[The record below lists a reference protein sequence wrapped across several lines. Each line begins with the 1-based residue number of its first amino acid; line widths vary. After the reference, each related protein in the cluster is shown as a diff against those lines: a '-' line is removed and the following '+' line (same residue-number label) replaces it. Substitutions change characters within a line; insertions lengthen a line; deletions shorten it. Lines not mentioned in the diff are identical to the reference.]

1 VNPAKLLLRLAL
13 GRRLPITRGRVEVAG
28 ISGRVTIARDRWGI
42 PYISAS
48 DDNDAWFGLG
58 FCHGQD
64 RAFQLEGILRVAR
77 GTLAELAG
85 SGAIP
90 IDRFSRR
97 IGFRRAAERQLGVVS
112 SDVAA
117 RVAAYALGINA
128 GASVGIR
135 RRPHEFVLLR
145 TRPSRWTP
153 ADVLAVLK
161 LQSFYLSSGW
171 DVELARLKILS
182 ADGPEAV
189 QAMEPV
195 YPDWLP
201 TTSRPLEAAGPAFDR
216 LQDDL
221 ALFSAYQPMGSAS
234 NNWALDARR
243 TATGRPILA
252 NDPHLSSTLPPHWY
266 LCRIQTPAWSA
277 AGGSFIGGPAI
288 TAGHNGFCAWGLT
301 AGCVDSAD
309 IFIEEISPDGAGVRE
324 GDSFVRCPVHREVI
338 RVREGDSFV
347 EHVLESPRGPI
358 VSPALGEEKL
368 SISLRAVWLDPL
380 PVEGLV
386 GVERARSFAEFRE
399 GFRRWP
405 GPSLN
410 MVYADSSGA
419 IGWQLAGQAP
429 VRKKGYGALP
439 LSGADPSAGWEDGLV
454 PFDAMPFGD
463 GTSEGFVV
471 SANARP
477 APAGST
483 PFLGEDW
490 LDGYRMTRIA
500 QSLEARRDWDISS
513 TQRLQ
518 LDVVSL
524 PWQEM
529 RAAVLA
535 AVAQGSDAE
544 VALDLLRDWDGRV
557 SSDSAAAS
565 VFELFISEMTRRT
578 VAAKAPNS
586 AEIALARG
594 FTPLLSVTTFAMR
607 RVSHLV
613 GLLHEQPEGWFVAG
627 WKREMGEA
635 LSAAV
640 RTLSQRYGASP
651 AGWRWGSIRPLTL
664 QHPISIRWPLG
675 RIFNLG
681 PMPFAGDT
689 NTISQGGV
697 DPFNPTG
704 NPGALAALRMVIDV
718 GEWDRS
724 RFALPGGQSGNP
736 LSAHYDDQLRLW
748 RAGKG
753 VPIAWSEAAVRR
765 ARRDVLA
772 LAPA

>member
-1 VNPAKLLLRLAL
+1 VKPSKLLLRSVL
-13 GRRLPITRGRVEVAG
+13 GRRLPVTQGHVKLAG
-28 ISGRVTIARDRWGI
+28 IARRIEIARDYWGI
-42 PYISAS
+42 PYIAAA

-64 RAFQLEGILRVAR
+64 RTFQLETMLRVAR

-85 SGAIP
+85 PGAVP

-97 IGFRRAAERQLGVVS
+97 IGFRRTAERQLAVVGK
-112 SDVAA
+112 DVAA
-117 RVAAYALGINA
+117 RIGAYASGVNA
-128 GASVGIR
+128 GGTAGVHW
-135 RRPHEFVLLR
+135 RPHEFVLLR
-145 TRPSRWTP
+145 AQPSRWTA

-171 DVELARLKILS
+171 DVELARLRILS
-182 ADGPEAV
+182 ADGPGALR
-189 QAMEPV
+189 ALEPM

-221 ALFSAYQPMGSAS
+221 ALFAAYQPLGAAS
-234 NNWALDARR
+234 NNWALDASR

-266 LCRIQTPAWSA
+266 LCHIQTPTWSA

-301 AGCVDSAD
+301 AGCIDSAD
-309 IFIEEISPDGAGVRE
+309 LFIEQIGTDGASVRE
-324 GDSFVRCPVHREVI
+324 GDSFVPCPVYREEI
-338 RVREGDSFV
+338 RVKGGDSVV
-347 EHVLESPRGPI
+347 ERVLETPRGPI

-368 SISLRAVWLDPL
+368 AISLRAVWLDSL

-386 GVERARSFAEFRE
+386 GVERAQSFDEFRE
-399 GFRRWP
+399 GFRKWP

-410 MVYADSSGA
+410 MVYADSGGA
-419 IGWQLAGQAP
+419 IGWQLTGQAP
-429 VRKKGYGALP
+429 IRKKGYGALP
-439 LSGADPSAGWEDGLV
+439 LPGSDPSVGWEDALV
-454 PFDAMPFGD
+454 PFEAMPFGD
-463 GTSEGFVV
+463 GSSDGFVV

-477 APAGST
+477 TPAGPT

-500 QSLEARRDWDISS
+500 QSLAARRDWDVSS

-518 LDVVSL
+518 LDVFSL

-535 AVAQGSDAE
+535 ADVHDPDVRAAI
-544 VALDLLRDWDGRV
+544 DLLRDWDGRV
-557 SSDSAAAS
+557 SADSAAAS
-565 VFELFISEMTRRT
+565 VFELFVTEMTRRT

-586 AEIALARG
+586 ADIALAKG

-607 RVSHLV
+607 RMSHLI
-613 GLLHEQPEGWFVAG
+613 GLLRQQPEGWFAG
-627 WKREMGEA
+627 GWEREIGEA

-640 RTLSQRYGASP
+640 QALSQRYGASP
-651 AGWRWGSIRPLTL
+651 SGWRWGSIRPLTL
-664 QHPISIRWPLG
+664 QHPMSIRKPLG

-689 NTISQGGV
+689 NTVSQGGV

-736 LSAHYDDQLRLW
+736 LSPHYDDQLRLW

-753 VPIAWSEAAVRR
+753 VPIAWSDSAVRR
-765 ARRDVLA
+765 ARRHVLA
-772 LAPA
+772 LEPD